1 MLFYIICDKENKIVM
16 NPDNTFVL
24 FSDGIPEATNSKD
37 EMFGR
42 KRIVD
47 TILKHKNNS
56 STEILNEIILRLKEH
71 IGRKYIYDDISLL
84 VLKIKHKSE

>member
-24 FSDGIPEATNSKD
+24 FSDGIPEATNSND
-37 EMFGR
+37 EVFGR
-42 KRIVD
+42 WRIAD

-56 STEILNEIILRLKEH
+56 STEILNQIILRLKEH